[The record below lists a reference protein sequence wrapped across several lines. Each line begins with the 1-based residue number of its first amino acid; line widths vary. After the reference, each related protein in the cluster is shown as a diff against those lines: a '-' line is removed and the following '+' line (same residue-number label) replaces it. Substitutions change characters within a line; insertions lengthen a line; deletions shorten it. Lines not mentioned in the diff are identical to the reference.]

1 MNGRISRLMWLIVAL
16 FSGLHDLPSAFSQE
30 FFKGKTITMYAG
42 YPPGGGVDIEMRLA
56 AQFLGKHLPGNP
68 DIAPMNMPGA
78 SGIVLANYL
87 YNISKPDGLT
97 IGMPGRSGFVLA
109 AVSGNKSVAYSLSN
123 FNYIGSSGTDNNTL
137 WLRKGINIPS
147 LGELRKVNHLVVIG
161 GLISTSTTVVI
172 PMILA
177 KYEGLPLRLVSG
189 YPGTNEL
196 SLALERGEIDGVF
209 SDASTLHPD
218 LISSREIVPI
228 LQVYPIRP
236 DLPTIDSV
244 IRSEQ
249 ERALLHLAL
258 ASINIGQPLLG
269 PPGLPKEVTS
279 ALRSAYS
286 EMVDTDEYRAAAAM
300 RSIDVSIPNSGEA
313 LQRYVT
319 TNLNLAAIPPD
330 TLTEYIS
337 ILGNN

>member
-1 MNGRISRLMWLIVAL
+1 M
-16 FSGLHDLPSAFSQE
+16 D
-30 FFKGKTITMYAG
+30 
-42 YPPGGGVDIEMRLA
+42 
-56 AQFLGKHLPGNP
+56 
-68 DIAPMNMPGA
+68 MPGA
-78 SGIVLANYL
+78 SGIILANYL
-87 YNISKPDGLT
+87 YNISKADGLT

-109 AVSGNKSVAYSLSN
+109 AVTGNKSVAYNLSN

-137 WLRKGINIPS
+137 WLRKGMNIRS
-147 LGELRKVNHLVVIG
+147 LGELRKVNQSIVIG

-177 KYEGLPLRLVSG
+177 KYEGLPLRIVSG

-209 SDASTLHPD
+209 AEASTLHSD
-218 LISSREIVPI
+218 LISSGAIIPI
-228 LQVYPIRP
+228 LQVSPIQP

-244 IRSEQ
+244 IKSGQ

-258 ASINIGQPLLG
+258 ASNNLGQPLLG

-279 ALRSAYS
+279 ILRSAYG
-286 EMVDTDEYRAAAAM
+286 EMVGTDEYRAAAAM
-300 RSIDVSIPNSGEA
+300 RSIDVSMPNSGDT

-319 TNLNLAAIPPD
+319 TNLNLASIPSD

-337 ILGNN
+337 ILGTN

>member
-1 MNGRISRLMWLIVAL
+1 
-16 FSGLHDLPSAFSQE
+16 
-30 FFKGKTITMYAG
+30 MYAG

-56 AQFLGKHLPGNP
+56 AQFLGKHLPGSP
-68 DIAPMNMPGA
+68 DIAPMDMPGA
-78 SGIVLANYL
+78 SGIILANYL
-87 YNISKPDGLT
+87 YNISKADGLT

-109 AVSGNKSVAYSLSN
+109 AVTGNKSVAYNLSN

-137 WLRKGINIPS
+137 WLRKGMNIRS
-147 LGELRKVNHLVVIG
+147 LGELRKVNQSIVIG

-177 KYEGLPLRLVSG
+177 KYEGLPLRIVSG

-209 SDASTLHPD
+209 AEASTLHSD
-218 LISSREIVPI
+218 LISSGAIIPI
-228 LQVYPIRP
+228 LQVSPIQP

-244 IRSEQ
+244 IKSGQ

-258 ASINIGQPLLG
+258 ASNNLGQPLLG

-279 ALRSAYS
+279 ILRSAYG
-286 EMVDTDEYRAAAAM
+286 EMVGTDEYRAAAAM
-300 RSIDVSIPNSGEA
+300 RSIDVSMPNSGDT

-319 TNLNLAAIPPD
+319 TNLNLASIPSD

-337 ILGNN
+337 ILGTN